1 MGGEVWFMCQIDAIG
16 RSPSKIVTRQDGVYI
31 RTYLYG
37 CEWPCVG
44 DSGMEWGGTWI
55 VSHVGVSHGR
65 FALFV
70 PGGQSQVYNSAN
82 C

>member
-55 VSHVGVSHGR
+55 VSMSGVPMDV
-65 FALFV
+65 LLCLC
-70 PGGQSQVYNSAN
+70 QVDNRSL
-82 C
+82 